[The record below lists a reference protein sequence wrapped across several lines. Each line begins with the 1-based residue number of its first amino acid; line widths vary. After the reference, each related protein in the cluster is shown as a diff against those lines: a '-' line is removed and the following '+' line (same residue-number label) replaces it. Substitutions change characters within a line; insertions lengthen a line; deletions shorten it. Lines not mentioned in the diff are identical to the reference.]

1 MLAQQSISNRPFG
14 ELAIE
19 LGYLD
24 RLNLGRLLLI
34 QVEGSKPLGT
44 LILEAGLL
52 TQIELENAVHVRKLK
67 RSRNPDHQH
76 VEVLRMAGSDNQAS
90 TGT

>member
-14 ELAIE
+14 ELAIG
-19 LGYLD
+19 LGYLN

-44 LILEAGLL
+44 LILEVGLL